1 MVFFLNSEKE
11 KKEVLLMFQG
21 VFIESNNPFIPV
33 CQSRNLYCSCWDS
46 VNWGK
51 GFRTVNCDVSRKLCK
66 SDVV

>member
-33 CQSRNLYCSCWDS
+33 C
-46 VNWGK
+46 
-51 GFRTVNCDVSRKLCK
+51 
-66 SDVV
+66 